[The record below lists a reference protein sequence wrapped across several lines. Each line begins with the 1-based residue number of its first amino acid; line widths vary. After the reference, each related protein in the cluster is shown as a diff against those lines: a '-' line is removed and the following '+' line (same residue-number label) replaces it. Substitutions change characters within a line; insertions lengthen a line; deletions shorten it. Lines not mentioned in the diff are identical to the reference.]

1 MKRRFYGTCGIA
13 AFAFAACSGGN
24 SMEAW
29 NDNADPAADVSS
41 SSVSTPISSLAE
53 SSGSVEQSSSS
64 LFGLSSSAPVP
75 ESSSSEAELSSSSAA
90 LSSSSAELLSSS
102 STVLS
107 SSSSSCRRM
116 QWRGYDNDSTVVM
129 EACGDSAWP
138 QDAVVDGVWR
148 VVETDSSC
156 PYCGVYDER
165 VGQVVKGNSSIAW
178 NEGVGEN
185 GEVLT
190 STVLHC
196 GGVCGTAVLE
206 KGTLTYHPFV
216 SVGFTLARDDSG
228 KPVPVDVSTWNGIC
242 ISYSSAAAPSLELD
256 LGDSLNAA
264 FGYAQPTVSLPKS
277 STGTR
282 RCLTWDQ
289 FKFPSWFKGEAEG
302 WRENTGLV
310 ASKHLVGVRFKL
322 QALEGNYIFHIAFLG
337 SNDLGVE
344 RFY

>member
-53 SSGSVEQSSSS
+53 SSGPVEQSSSS

-196 GGVCGTAVLE
+196 GGVCGTAVLK
-206 KGTLTYHPFV
+206 KGTLTYNPFV

-310 ASKHLVGVRFKL
+310 ASRHLVGVRFKL